1 MTISQPWLRW
11 QNFWPPEPAIVKSP
25 RSPPGAPYDMDM
37 LNSPRFALG
46 VQDAAFLQIEHL
58 SILAASRGP
67 NNIPFV
73 ARALGCRLSPD
84 LRQVTLFF
92 SASDARELLE
102 HVASNGAIAA
112 VFSVPSTHE
121 AMQLKGVDAR
131 VEETAEKDLPG
142 VRSYCEAFTAHLDKL
157 GYPRQLIEAL
167 VACEADDLAAVTFT
181 PSA

>member
-1 MTISQPWLRW
+1 M
-11 QNFWPPEPAIVKSP
+11 
-25 RSPPGAPYDMDM
+25 
-37 LNSPRFALG
+37 
-46 VQDAAFLQIEHL
+46 
-58 SILAASRGP
+58 LAASRGP

-181 PSA
+181 PSAAFIQTPGPRAGKAIGAAR